1 MTPMKNK
8 ISKKEIRGKIS
19 DSVSQAISQLEVKGP
34 SKKVKKIIE
43 RASRKIANKVSRQ
56 LREAAPKGK
65 KVKEAKT
72 PRLNGKKRKLE
83 VVA

>member
-1 MTPMKNK
+1 MKNK

-19 DSVSQAISQLEVKGP
+19 DSVSLAISQLEVKDP
-34 SKKVKKIIE
+34 SKQVKKIIK

-56 LREAAPKGK
+56 LKDLAPKAK
-65 KVKEAKT
+65 KVKVAK
-72 PRLNGKKRKLE
+72 PLKVNGKKKKLE

>member
-1 MTPMKNK
+1 MKNK

-19 DSVSQAISQLEVKGP
+19 DSVNQAISQLEGKDP
-34 SKKVKKIIE
+34 SKKVKKIIK

-56 LREAAPKGK
+56 LRDAAPKAK
-65 KVKEAKT
+65 KITVAKGSKV
-72 PRLNGKKRKLE
+72 NGKKKELE

>member
-1 MTPMKNK
+1 MKNK

-19 DSVSQAISQLEVKGP
+19 DSVSLAISQLEVKDP
-34 SKKVKKIIE
+34 SKKVKKIIK

-56 LREAAPKGK
+56 LKDLAPKAK
-65 KVKEAKT
+65 KVKVAK
-72 PRLNGKKRKLE
+72 PLKVNGKKKKLE